1 MFNKFIKDFIN
12 KKFNIKAFA
21 EWLNFSIWN
30 RAIFV
35 YTSATFSILVRYVLY
50 SLHHD
55 SWLPNSVTL
64 YSVFFSYTA
73 ASIFLFAFGVLRNVT
88 FGDYIR
94 KFIDIDRIHENRI
107 RIKKFTNW
115 LLKLTVLR
123 DISKFILIIV
133 DWHLVSLLCF

>member
-1 MFNKFIKDFIN
+1 
-12 KKFNIKAFA
+12 
-21 EWLNFSIWN
+21 
-30 RAIFV
+30 
-35 YTSATFSILVRYVLY
+35 LY

-107 RIKKFTNW
+107 RVKKFTKLVVETHSAQRYFKVYSYNSGLTFGISFM
-115 LLKLTVLR
+115 LLAVT
-123 DISKFILIIV
+123 SGTSFAFI
-133 DWHLVSLLCF
+133 VSLFVIIFNL